1 MATLS
6 GKLIQFAKNNDYTG
20 FEKEYLIQNP
30 GKTPTD
36 ASLSFTGHKSAIL
49 SQNTNSGSGSSSVK
63 TSIGEGISGVI
74 SNSQSKLSDDF
85 IKFDGSSIMKM
96 LSGKQNFAAMAIDQV
111 ADAAASYASQ
121 QTALLTTMNKEL
133 GMTGTLSKEY
143 RNDITNGITEA
154 KQYGVGFDEMLKSIK
169 DIQDSTGKFT
179 LLSSKTIEEMGKVS
193 NLVGGIGKVA
203 EYAPFFEKVGLGVSD
218 MSKILDKNAHSSLNL
233 GLNAVKMADTTNKN
247 MDKINNYGFK
257 NGIEGLSKMAQ
268 KATEF
273 RMDMESSFKLAE
285 KVMDPSGAID
295 MVANLQMIG
304 GAFGDMNDPLK
315 MMYMATNNVEG
326 LQDAIIGSAKSLAT
340 YNQEQGRFEITGAN
354 IRRARE
360 MSTAM
365 GIDYKELNNI
375 AVAAQERMSASAD
388 LMANGLVF
396 KNDDDKEF
404 LTNLSHMKDGKMVI
418 DVPEGLQTQFDNVKE
433 GSIALEDMSQKQ
445 IEVLLAQKKEFEKK
459 TDIEIM
465 QSQLTVLSNV
475 AVNVSYLLE
484 LTKTRVGRTVTKV
497 AEQKLGIDPEK
508 MNETIRKLTNYGKED
523 IIKTDNVVKEFLGV
537 DKQKPKNHN
546 GIAKQQNSPVNL
558 DQPKVVKPEQG
569 NSSNNTIKNVKL
581 DVDLRSSSTFTD
593 QLSRL
598 VMDRLSPKQMGDFLS
613 QPSNFK

>member
-537 DKQKPKNHN
+537 DKQKPKNPN

-569 NSSNNTIKNVKL
+569 NGSNNTIKNVKL

-613 QPSNFK
+613 QPFKF